1 MADVGGAEASVATS
15 GETVYQACKAL
26 AGKLQLSSSASSF
39 NLAVAV
45 TDGPYPARLIPLV
58 INGQATLFPDN
69 TSGQVSSMHDR
80 DNAGIAPMT
89 TFTMTRPLPRPL
101 MNPIGAGDAVASG
114 IVTCTPLL
122 YVPLSHTYPHSY
134 MFTSSDVPFC
144 HVYPL
149 THSPSHM
156 YPPSLTYTLLHSP
169 CQVP

>member
-58 INGQATLFPDN
+58 VNGQATLFPDN
-69 TSGQVSSMHDR
+69 TPGQTSSMHDH
-80 DNAGIAPMT
+80 AGMATMT

-114 IVTCTPLL
+114 IVTCTPTPPPCM
-122 YVPLSHTYPHSY
+122 YPLS
-134 MFTSSDVPFC
+134 
-144 HVYPL
+144 
-149 THSPSHM
+149 
-156 YPPSLTYTLLHSP
+156 
-169 CQVP
+169 